1 MDASQQLLLPD
12 DSFSCGWLI
21 DVKSSAGAAAAT
33 AAAAEAVGDSQRSH
47 DGAGSFIEI
56 EPDYFFSIRWST
68 NYEFDFGLPSPQC
81 SAQVHADQIFS
92 DGHLLPLRDDRPP
105 SAADAPSGPR
115 LAKSQSAD
123 SNRLDSPPQKS
134 PCPATKSSSSSL
146 LLRSKSQKKNT
157 CKYFC
162 FLMPLY
168 KTVKDLRLLSSSP
181 PSFSSS
187 SSSSSSFKSANT
199 GKDSTRS
206 SPRTSDA
213 MSSVDSC
220 RGINA
225 DISIDDAILHCKK
238 SIVSSINSK
247 KFSCMCFEFN

>member
-12 DSFSCGWLI
+12 DSFSCAWLI
-21 DVKSSAGAAAAT
+21 DLNSSAAAT
-33 AAAAEAVGDSQRSH
+33 AAAEAVGDSQRSH

-68 NYEFDFGLPSPQC
+68 DDQFDFGLPSPQC

-92 DGHLLPLRDDRPP
+92 DGHLLPLRHDQPP

-115 LAKSQSAD
+115 LAKSQSV
-123 SNRLDSPPQKS
+123 NSPPQKT
-134 PCPATKSSSSSL
+134 PAGPATKSSSSSSS

-157 CKYFC
+157 CKYLC

-168 KTVKDLRLLSSSP
+168 KTVKDLRLLSSSS

-187 SSSSSSFKSANT
+187 SSSSSSYSSSFKSANT
-199 GKDSTRS
+199 GKDSVRS

-213 MSSVDSC
+213 MSSVDLC
-220 RGINA
+220 RGINS

-238 SIVSSINSK
+238 SIGRGK
-247 KFSCMCFEFN
+247 

>member
-1 MDASQQLLLPD
+1 MDASQQLLLPGED
-12 DSFSCGWLI
+12 DSFSCAWLI
-21 DVKSSAGAAAAT
+21 DLKSSSAAA

-56 EPDYFFSIRWST
+56 EPDCFFSIRWST
-68 NYEFDFGLPSPQC
+68 DEFDFGLPSPQC

-92 DGHLLPLRDDRPP
+92 DGHLLPLRHDQPP

-115 LAKSQSAD
+115 LAKSQSVN
-123 SNRLDSPPQKS
+123 SNRFDSPPQKT
-134 PCPATKSSSSSL
+134 PRPATKSSSSSS
-146 LLRSKSQKKNT
+146 LLRSKSQKKIA
-157 CKYFC
+157 CKYLC

-168 KTVKDLRLLSSSP
+168 KTVKDLRLLSSSS

-199 GKDSTRS
+199 GKDSGRS

-213 MSSVDSC
+213 MSSVDLC
-220 RGINA
+220 RGINT

-238 SIVSSINSK
+238 SIGRGK
-247 KFSCMCFEFN
+247 